1 MLRAFPSEI
10 CQRWIVL
17 VKRQDLSEGDIL
29 KLMEFLGE
37 EVDGALAAQKI
48 CGETLDHPN
57 YIPSAAAL
65 HVNCIHSKSGLKDT
79 HNGDIFC
86 VFCESKGHWAQEWK
100 KVTEA
105 SERKEKLK
113 SAHRGFLCF
122 NRGHNATDCSK
133 RGRALCTRYK
143 GALHRAICNEDGAAT
158 TPTREDTNYIWQ
170 DRCRFSWLHLLANS
184 THMGRGT
191 HRTQQVHPLCLRR
204 RQSVKLRR

>member
-1 MLRAFPSEI
+1 LNITFIECQRRVQALRALWEEVNGYGSVLIHKMLRAFPSEI
-10 CQRWIVL
+10 CQRWIVH

-86 VFCESKGHWAQEWK
+86 VFCESKGHWAQE
-100 KVTEA
+100 
-105 SERKEKLK
+105 
-113 SAHRGFLCF
+113 
-122 NRGHNATDCSK
+122 
-133 RGRALCTRYK
+133 
-143 GALHRAICNEDGAAT
+143 
-158 TPTREDTNYIWQ
+158 
-170 DRCRFSWLHLLANS
+170 
-184 THMGRGT
+184 
-191 HRTQQVHPLCLRR
+191 
-204 RQSVKLRR
+204 